1 MLPQDMVWTAW
12 QTFSDPEYGINS
24 ITPLRTKSQALSI
37 VSLYNERCMLLYTQP
52 KRIIPGRWGHMQ
64 YAFTCPGLRA
74 CRSTQRGAEME
85 NRMSELE
92 NLAETKYRNIAG
104 IKVVKKGQCMYE
116 TYFNGF
122 GPEDTIHVMSVTKSI
137 LSALT
142 GIAIDRGDIQSA
154 DQKVL
159 DFFPDY
165 TPKRGEKTIQK
176 VTLKN
181 LLTMTAPYKYRS
193 EPYTK
198 VYTSADWTRAALDLL
213 GGRAGITGAFQYS
226 TVGIQILSGI
236 LANATGMPVRDF
248 AAEYLFTPLGIKT
261 PDNTILHNKKEHF
274 EFLKERHPSGWVV
287 DPKGVN
293 TAGWGLCLT
302 LCDMVK
308 FGELYA
314 KEGLFH
320 SKRILSS
327 SWIRESTGE
336 KSRWGELPYGYL
348 WWIIDYRGSHCYA
361 AIGDGGNAVF
371 VCPEKELVAAVAS
384 CFVQRAEI
392 PILELLTGRIVP
404 MFV

>member
-1 MLPQDMVWTAW
+1 M
-12 QTFSDPEYGINS
+12 
-24 ITPLRTKSQALSI
+24 
-37 VSLYNERCMLLYTQP
+37 
-52 KRIIPGRWGHMQ
+52 
-64 YAFTCPGLRA
+64 
-74 CRSTQRGAEME
+74 
-85 NRMSELE
+85 
-92 NLAETKYRNIAG
+92 
-104 IKVVKKGQCMYE
+104 
-116 TYFNGF
+116 
-122 GPEDTIHVMSVTKSI
+122 
-137 LSALT
+137 
-142 GIAIDRGDIQSA
+142 
-154 DQKVL
+154 
-159 DFFPDY
+159 
-165 TPKRGEKTIQK
+165 
-176 VTLKN
+176 
-181 LLTMTAPYKYRS
+181 
-193 EPYTK
+193 
-198 VYTSADWTRAALDLL
+198 
-213 GGRAGITGAFQYS
+213 
-226 TVGIQILSGI
+226 
-236 LANATGMPVRDF
+236 
-248 AAEYLFTPLGIKT
+248 
-261 PDNTILHNKKEHF
+261 
-274 EFLKERHPSGWVV
+274 KERHPSGWVV

-320 SKRILSS
+320 GKRILSS